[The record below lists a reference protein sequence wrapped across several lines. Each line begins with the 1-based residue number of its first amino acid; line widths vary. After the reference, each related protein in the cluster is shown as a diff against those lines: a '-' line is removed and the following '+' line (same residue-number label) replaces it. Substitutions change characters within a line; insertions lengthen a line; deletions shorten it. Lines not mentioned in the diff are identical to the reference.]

1 MYCSVQLALKSVL
14 INHHYRCAVRC
25 VCAKKK
31 QKTQHIMWNGTSPRL
46 ADAGR
51 LLSLFHLVVD
61 DVFTSVSVLFQPV
74 GMYLHKYEWSGSH
87 EAGDCSL
94 LIRVAQ
100 LEFDDGFWECQ
111 VTASDFT
118 TQDALT
124 SQPVRLVVRGKFQF
138 CILVYSCKLRSVP
151 QCHQRNIKQFIH
163 E

>member
-1 MYCSVQLALKSVL
+1 MRMKSERNRFPLIVRSFVRSLARYVL
-14 INHHYRCAVRC
+14 LRPVGSKELVNQSPLQVCC
-25 VCAKKK
+25 VLCLCKEEK
-31 QKTQHIMWNGTSPRL
+31 KTQHIMWNGTSPRL

-124 SQPVRLVVRGKFQF
+124 SQPVRLVVRGKF
-138 CILVYSCKLRSVP
+138 
-151 QCHQRNIKQFIH
+151 
-163 E
+163 